1 MSTAVARPLPATGLV
16 AGQQRLGLVPP
27 IALAAATGLVV
38 VAFANTVARVSG
50 PGATALWWAGL
61 VAIMLPAAI
70 RLLGKAAG
78 RGERLAIVAL
88 TGLALY
94 VVKLLHG
101 PGAFVMFDELQHL
114 ATLLDIGET
123 GRLFTPNT
131 ILVASPYYPGV
142 EVLADLLHRSGLPV
156 WESGALVIGAAR
168 LLQVIAMFLLFERV
182 SGNARIAGVGTL
194 IYMTNPSFV
203 FFDAQFSYESV
214 ALPLATYAVWL
225 IARREPVA
233 ESPEPPSRPGRW
245 WFRIHPAGGFGTT
258 GGTRLGL
265 TLLAVLAIA
274 SVVVT
279 HHVSAIA
286 LSGFLVAWAIVSL
299 GYKLLRRAGGADVV
313 TFAVLAVVMTSAWML
328 YVATVTVR
336 YLAPAVGGAVTQVID
351 MVGGEESGREL
362 FRSATGQAAPAWEQ
376 GLGYAAVGVA
386 LLLLPIGLPVVWRR
400 YRDRSAAMT
409 LALVALLYPVTLV
422 ARLTQRGA
430 ELSARSAE
438 FVFLGIGF
446 VGAVGLVALMERFTE
461 WRSSGPQ
468 RTGGL
473 LALRRAAPVAP
484 MSATASSATADP
496 DAPVLRP
503 VLPPPSPPDR
513 RLAFGVRAAAVIG
526 ILVLSTG
533 GVILGIPA
541 WARLPGPYL
550 VSADPR
556 SIEPQGLAA
565 AAWADR
571 WLKPDSRFLSDRT
584 NRMLLAVYGRQHP
597 ITAVGD
603 RIDVKEA
610 FFGPTLRSDDAARI
624 SRAGVRYVIAD
635 RRLATS
641 LPYVGVYMERGEVSS
656 RGPWQNPMPIAAF
669 DKWETID
676 GSDRI
681 YDAGD
686 IRIFDVGGL
695 TGAR

>member
-16 AGQQRLGLVPP
+16 AGQQRLGLLPP
-27 IALAAATGLVV
+27 ITLMAATGLVV
-38 VAFANTVARVSG
+38 IAFANTLARVSG

-70 RLLGKAAG
+70 RLLGNAAG
-78 RGERLAIVAL
+78 RGERLAIVGM

-101 PGAFVMFDELQHL
+101 PGMFVMFDELQHL
-114 ATLLDIGET
+114 ATLLDVSET

-142 EVLADLLHRSGLPV
+142 EVLADLIHRSGLPV

-168 LLQVIAMFLLFERV
+168 LLQVVAMFLLFERV
-182 SGNARIAGVGTL
+182 SGSARIAGIGTL
-194 IYMTNPSFV
+194 IYMTNPSFT

-225 IARREPVA
+225 VARREPVA

-245 WFRIHPAGGFGTT
+245 WFRVHPAGGFGTT

-265 TLLAVLAIA
+265 TILTLLAIG

-279 HHVSAIA
+279 HHVTAIA
-286 LSGFLVAWAIVSL
+286 LSGFLVAWAVVSL
-299 GYKLLRRAGGADVV
+299 VYRLLRRPGGADVV
-313 TFAVLAVVMTSAWML
+313 TFAIVAVVATSAWML
-328 YVATVTVR
+328 YIATVTVR

-351 MVGGEESGREL
+351 LVGGEESGREL
-362 FRSATGQAAPAWEQ
+362 FRSATGQAAPFWEQ

-386 LLLLPIGLPVVWRR
+386 LLLLPVGLPVVWRR

-422 ARLTQRGA
+422 ARMTQRGA

-461 WRSSGPQ
+461 WRSVAPR
-468 RTGGL
+468 RTGPRRS
-473 LALRRAAPVAP
+473 LRRGAAA
-484 MSATASSATADP
+484 STTASAGTTADP
-496 DAPVLRP
+496 DMPVLRP
-503 VLPPPSPPDR
+503 VLPPPAPPDR
-513 RLAFGVRAAAVIG
+513 RLAFGVRAAAVAG

-565 AAWADR
+565 AAWSDR
-571 WLKPDSRFLSDRT
+571 WLDPDSRFLSDRT

-603 RIDVKEA
+603 RIDVKDA
-610 FFGPTLRSDDAARI
+610 YFGETLLPEDI
-624 SRAGVRYVIAD
+624 SRLGRAGVQYVIAD

-656 RGPWQNPMPIAAF
+656 RGPWQSPMPIAAF
-669 DKWETID
+669 DKWETAD

-681 YDAGD
+681 YDAGAV
-686 IRIFDVGGL
+686 RIFDVGGL

>member
-1 MSTAVARPLPATGLV
+1 MSAAIARPLPAAGLL
-16 AGQQRLGLVPP
+16 AGQERLGLYPP
-27 IALAAATGLVV
+27 ITLLAATGLVI
-38 VAFANTVARVSG
+38 VAFANTLARVSG
-50 PGATALWWAGL
+50 PGATTLWWVGL
-61 VAIMLPAAI
+61 LAITAPAAI
-70 RLLGKAAG
+70 RLLSRAAG
-78 RGERLAIVAL
+78 RGERVAIVAT

-94 VVKLLHG
+94 IVKLLHG
-101 PGAFVMFDELQHL
+101 PGAFVMFDELQHT
-114 ATLLDIGET
+114 ATLLDIMEN
-123 GRLFTPNT
+123 GRLFTFNT
-131 ILVASPYYPGV
+131 VLVASPYYPGV
-142 EVLADLLHRSGLPV
+142 EVLADLLGRSGLPV

-168 LLQVIAMFLLFERV
+168 LLHVIAMFLLFERV
-182 SGNARIAGVGTL
+182 SGSARIAGVGTL
-194 IYMTNPSFV
+194 IYMTNPSFL

-245 WFRIHPAGGFGTT
+245 WFRVHPAGGFGTT

-265 TLLAVLAIA
+265 TILTLLAIG

-286 LSGFLVAWAIVSL
+286 LSGFLVAWAVVSL
-299 GYKLLRRAGGADVV
+299 GYKALRRRGGADVV
-313 TFAVLAVVMTSAWML
+313 TFAIVSVVATSAWML

-336 YLAPAVGGAVTQVID
+336 YLAPAVGSAVTQVID
-351 MVGGEESGREL
+351 LVGGEESGREL

-376 GLGYAAVGVA
+376 GLGYASVAVA
-386 LLLLPIGLPVVWRR
+386 LLLLPIGLPMVWRR

-422 ARLTQRGA
+422 ARLTPRGA

-438 FVFLGIGF
+438 FVFLGVGF
-446 VGAVGLVALMERFTE
+446 VGAVGLVTLMERFTE
-461 WRSSGPQ
+461 WRSSGPG
-468 RTGGL
+468 RTGGR
-473 LALRRAAPVAP
+473 LARRRAAPAIP
-484 MSATASSATADP
+484 TSAVSSATADP
-496 DAPVLRP
+496 DAPVLQP
-503 VLPPPSPPDR
+503 VLPPPVPPDR
-513 RLAFGVRAAAVIG
+513 RIAFGLRAAAVLG

-556 SIEPQGLAA
+556 SIEPQGLSA
-565 AAWADR
+565 AAWTAR
-571 WLKPDSRFLSDRT
+571 WLRPDSRFLSDRT

-610 FFGPTLRSDDAARI
+610 FFGSTLSAESAARI
-624 SRAGVRYVIAD
+624 ARAGVRYVIAD

-641 LPYVGVYMERGEVSS
+641 LPYVGVYMERGELTS
-656 RGPWQNPMPIAAF
+656 RGPWLMPMSIAAF

-681 YDAGD
+681 YDAGA
-686 IRIFDVGGL
+686 IRIFDVRGL